1 MLQRNLVY
9 TGVTRAKKAL
19 ILVSTKKALA
29 MAIRNVTVD
38 KRNTMLK
45 ERIQKELGQSPPK
58 PAEQADEVSMAHQ
71 DWLKEDLFARLS
83 RSKFRMRFRLTD
95 ADRKYISEKGM
106 DTIRDHAAQIVKKR
120 LAPAEPINDGEQ
132 TPMRGAPK
140 GHPVFLAQH
149 ATATC
154 CRGCLEKWH
163 GIPRGREL
171 TSNEQKYVV
180 DVIMRWIQEDQ

>member
-1 MLQRNLVY
+1 
-9 TGVTRAKKAL
+9 
-19 ILVSTKKALA
+19 

-45 ERIQKELGQSPPK
+45 ERIQIELGK
-58 PAEQADEVSMAHQ
+58 AEPQRGEGESAASASREA
-71 DWLKEDLFARLS
+71 WLREDVFERLS

-106 DTIRDHAAQIVKKR
+106 DTIRQHAAQIVEKR
-120 LAPAEPINDGEQ
+120 LAPPEPVNDGEQ

-163 GIPRGREL
+163 GISRGREL
-171 TSNEQKYVV
+171 TANEQKYVV
-180 DVIMRWIQEDQ
+180 DVIMRWIQVNQ